1 MMITSWKWRPRNSV
15 GRFWLTIHRT
25 KPTRQNLQQSRDS
38 RRLSPINA
46 AVSLHLDS
54 TPLETAFSGVDFQ
67 TLPAIGVGILK
78 TIGLLFGAALLS
90 ASVAMASD
98 VPAAEVFLGYNFV
111 HFDPSTPAG
120 FTDVPSFNS
129 HGGHGEFAYNFTSWI
144 GGVMDIGAVRDD
156 ALFGTFT
163 NGNRPEVDHSLV
175 NFVLGPRVKFHS
187 HGRLQPFGQVLFG
200 GARAKSSTS
209 VSLLNGGVIWPPPGV
224 VLPPGV
230 LQPVS
235 ATLETERTGF
245 AMLAGGGLNIKIGK
259 HIAFRPIQADYYLTR
274 LPGFFTG
281 NDTNKNHFRYSAGVN
296 FLFGAR

>member
-1 MMITSWKWRPRNSV
+1 
-15 GRFWLTIHRT
+15 
-25 KPTRQNLQQSRDS
+25 
-38 RRLSPINA
+38 
-46 AVSLHLDS
+46 
-54 TPLETAFSGVDFQ
+54 
-67 TLPAIGVGILK
+67 
-78 TIGLLFGAALLS
+78 LLFGAALLTV
-90 ASVAMASD
+90 SVALATD
-98 VPAAEVFLGYNFV
+98 VPAAEAFLGYNFV
-111 HFDPSTPAG
+111 HFDPSTPTG
-120 FTDVPSFNS
+120 ITDVPSFNS

-144 GGVMDIGAVRDD
+144 GGVIDIGAVRDD
-156 ALFGTFT
+156 APFGTLT

-175 NFVLGPRVKFHS
+175 NFAFGPRVKLHS
-187 HGRLQPFGQVLFG
+187 HGRFQPFGQVLFG
-200 GARAKSSTS
+200 GARAKTSTS
-209 VSLLNGGVIWPPPGV
+209 VSLLNGGIVWPPPGV
-224 VLPPGV
+224 VVPPGV